1 MGRQFKPGQLQTGS
15 LYDFSS
21 SFAITAS
28 YALNS
33 DGSGFP
39 FSGSAVITG
48 SLLVIEGGITG
59 SMKITNLD
67 SGSYTQSFTN
77 QSTWTLQ
84 HNLNSAYVIVQ
95 VYDLNY
101 EQVIPNFID
110 LQDANTAVISFAGI
124 PFSGTAVAVVGSPL
138 AGNNGGGNTAVSAS
152 YATSASSAITS
163 ISSSYAVT
171 SSYASFAGN
180 VVTINTSSFATTG
193 SNSFKASQVITGSL
207 TVTAGLYTGD
217 SNIYIDADDAF
228 PFVVGYG
235 LNSPLVKT
243 NTVIGYFSL
252 SNNSTG
258 GFNVSIGNA
267 TMQSNSTGH
276 TNTAIGA
283 GALGSNTV
291 GFRNT
296 AVGFQA
302 AGSADTYNSVAI
314 GHQSLINGGSN
325 NTAVGY
331 SAGKNASSSSQRNIY
346 LGYDAGPSTSTTE
359 NDKLYISNA
368 SGTPLIAGDF
378 AIKEVDINGTLVIS
392 GSLIVTGSTQG
403 NVVALTISSNT
414 ASLDLS
420 QASFYTLQLVAG
432 TNTFINPSNIR
443 PGVTSTLL
451 ISTTGSATVSFP
463 TTVKQPS
470 GSAYIPT
477 TTTGKDVLTFI
488 SYDASALYVANVKN
502 LI

>member
-152 YATSASSAITS
+152 YATT
-163 ISSSYAVT
+163 
-171 SSYASFAGN
+171 ASFASN

-193 SNSFKASQVITGSL
+193 SNTF
-207 TVTAGLYTGD
+207 
-217 SNIYIDADDAF
+217 
-228 PFVVGYG
+228 
-235 LNSPLVKT
+235 
-243 NTVIGYFSL
+243 
-252 SNNSTG
+252 
-258 GFNVSIGNA
+258 IGN
-267 TMQSNSTGH
+267 QSIT
-276 TNTAIGA
+276 
-283 GALGSNTV
+283 
-291 GFRNT
+291 
-296 AVGFQA
+296 
-302 AGSADTYNSVAI
+302 
-314 GHQSLINGGSN
+314 
-325 NTAVGY
+325 
-331 SAGKNASSSSQRNIY
+331 
-346 LGYDAGPSTSTTE
+346 
-359 NDKLYISNA
+359 
-368 SGTPLIAGDF
+368 
-378 AIKEVDINGTLVIS
+378 

-403 NVVALTISSNT
+403 NVTALTISSNT

-463 TTVKQPS
+463 TSVKQPS
-470 GSAYIPT
+470 GSAYTPT